1 MKQLYKIILFTY
13 LGIFVLNSLPR
24 EVFMKET
31 KASKYL
37 AFAMVGMLNLF
48 MWITTTLLIL
58 KLF

>member
-1 MKQLYKIILFTY
+1 MKQLYRTILFMY
-13 LGIFVLNSLPR
+13 LGVFVLNSLPR

-37 AFAMVGMLNLF
+37 AFAMVGMLNVF
-48 MWITTTLLIL
+48 MWSATTLLIL